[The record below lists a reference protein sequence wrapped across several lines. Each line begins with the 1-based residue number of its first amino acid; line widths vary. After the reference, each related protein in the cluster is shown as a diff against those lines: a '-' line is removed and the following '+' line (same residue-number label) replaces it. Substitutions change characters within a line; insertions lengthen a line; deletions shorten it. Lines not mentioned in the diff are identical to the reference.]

1 MYIRISCFLFIYIFF
16 FFAVFSGWLE
26 NITYTPTQQLEPQN
40 ANLKFVGLFLGH
52 VVAAAAV
59 AAGNEVEVAALPQ
72 KGDVATTS
80 SERGKERVRDSE
92 SEFGFRFNLANV
104 CCFIC

>member
-1 MYIRISCFLFIYIFF
+1 MYFFCCLF
-16 FFAVFSGWLE
+16 WLAE
-26 NITYTPTQQLEPQN
+26 NITYTPTQQLAAQN

-52 VVAAAAV
+52 VVA

-80 SERGKERVRDSE
+80 FYSYISERAV
-92 SEFGFRFNLANV
+92 EFGFRFNLANV
-104 CCFIC
+104 CCFICWATAAHKN